1 LKTLAMPA
9 LQPVSLF
16 DAPLAEPS
24 LGVHAGL
31 RADVW
36 HAHALAGAPER
47 VQATGNAALD
57 AQLPGGGW
65 PVGAMTELLQPTHVH
80 SEWRLLLP
88 ALGACGHGPVVL
100 VGAPHLPFAPA
111 LAAQGLHS
119 QRLISVGMGTGIA
132 TGTGGSVRA
141 APDRL
146 WATEQALRC
155 AAVDA
160 VLLWLPPGAV
170 RTDQLRRL
178 QMAAASHHKLL
189 FVMRDAQARSDAS
202 PAVLRLEVFP
212 ANHTQSAEAPDV
224 GVGSDA
230 LQVHLLKRRG
240 PPQDQPL
247 HLGARAPRLAMLLAA
262 GQQTRPMNHL
272 RPAPHALARTAHRA

>member
-1 LKTLAMPA
+1 MPA

-16 DAPLAEPS
+16 DVPAVEQPS
-24 LGVHAGL
+24 GMPEGL
-31 RADVW
+31 RPDVW
-36 HAHALAGAPER
+36 HAHALAGAPQQ
-47 VQATGNAALD
+47 VQATGNATLD

-65 PVGAMTELLQPTHVH
+65 PVGAMTELLQPAHVH

-88 ALGACGHGPVVL
+88 ALGACGQGPVVL

-119 QRLISVGMGTGIA
+119 QRLLCVGMGTGH
-132 TGTGGSVRA
+132 GSGA
-141 APDRL
+141 ASARVVPERL
-146 WATEQALRC
+146 WSTEQALRC

-189 FVMRDAQARSDAS
+189 FVMRDAQARTDAS
-202 PAVLRLEVFP
+202 PAVLRLEVWP
-212 ANHTQSAEAPDV
+212 ACPTHSTAVPVCEGGD
-224 GVGSDA
+224 DA
-230 LQVHLLKRRG
+230 LQVHVLKRRG
-240 PPQDQPL
+240 PPQEQPL
-247 HLGARAPRLAMLLAA
+247 YLSARTPRLAMLLVAV
-262 GQQTRPMNHL
+262 QHDRPMNHL
-272 RPAPHALARTAHRA
+272 RPTPHALARTARCA

>member
-1 LKTLAMPA
+1 MSA
-9 LQPVSLF
+9 LQPVSMLG
-16 DAPLAEPS
+16 APS
-24 LGVHAGL
+24 LEQPFDVRVSL

-47 VQATGNAALD
+47 VQSTGNTALD

-65 PVGAMTELLQPTHVH
+65 PVGAMTELLQPVHVH

-88 ALGACGHGPVVL
+88 ALSACGQGPVVL

-119 QRLISVGMGTGIA
+119 QRLIGVGTGIA
-132 TGTGGSVRA
+132 TIAIS
-141 APDRL
+141 DRL

-189 FVMRDAQARSDAS
+189 FVMRDAQARTDAS
-202 PAVLRLEVFP
+202 PAVLRLEVWP
-212 ANHTQSAEAPDV
+212 AKPTTGTDSAD
-224 GVGSDA
+224 SDA
-230 LQVHLLKRRG
+230 LEVHLLKRRG
-240 PPQDQPL
+240 PPHDQPL
-247 HLGARAPRLAMLLAA
+247 HLNARPPRLGMLLAA
-262 GQQTRPMNHL
+262 ARQANQVHL
-272 RPAPHALARTAHRA
+272 SRPAPHALARTARRA

>member
-1 LKTLAMPA
+1 MPA

-16 DAPLAEPS
+16 DISIPEPPS
-24 LGVHAGL
+24 GMPDGL

-36 HAHALAGAPER
+36 HAHALAGAPLQ

-65 PVGAMTELLQPTHVH
+65 PVGAMTELLQSAHVH

-88 ALGACGHGPVVL
+88 ALGACGQGPVVL

-111 LAAQGLHS
+111 LAAQGLQS
-119 QRLISVGMGTGIA
+119 QRLISVGMGSSV
-132 TGTGGSVRA
+132 GGSARTV
-141 APDRL
+141 PDRL

-160 VLLWLPPGAV
+160 VLLWLPPGVV

-189 FVMRDAQARSDAS
+189 FVMRDAQARTDAS
-202 PAVLRLEVFP
+202 PAVLRLEVWP
-212 ANHTQSAEAPDV
+212 ASSTV
-224 GVGSDA
+224 GADGADSDA
-230 LQVHLLKRRG
+230 LEVHLLKRRG

-247 HLGARAPRLAMLLAA
+247 QLAARAPRLAMLLAA
-262 GQQTRPMNHL
+262 VRPVS
-272 RPAPHALARTAHRA
+272 HALARTARRA

>member
-1 LKTLAMPA
+1 MSA
-9 LQPVSLF
+9 LQPVSLPNPPLVEQSF
-16 DAPLAEPS
+16 D
-24 LGVHAGL
+24 VRFGL
-31 RADVW
+31 PADVW
-36 HAHALAGAPER
+36 HAHVLAGAPER
-47 VQATGNAALD
+47 VQATGSAALD

-65 PVGAMTELLQPTHVH
+65 PVGAMTELLQSAHVH

-88 ALGACGHGPVVL
+88 ALGACGQGPVVL

-119 QRLISVGMGTGIA
+119 QRLLSVGAGAGP
-132 TGTGGSVRA
+132 GS
-141 APDRL
+141 DRL

-189 FVMRDAQARSDAS
+189 FVMRDAQARTDAS
-202 PAVLRLEVFP
+202 PAVLRLEVGP
-212 ANHTQSAEAPDV
+212 VSPKQGPQGPV
-224 GVGSDA
+224 VDA
-230 LQVHLLKRRG
+230 LEVRLLKRRG
-240 PPQDQPL
+240 PPHDQPL
-247 HLGARAPRLAMLLAA
+247 HLNAFTPRLGMLLAA
-262 GQQTRPMNHL
+262 TRQANKVHL
-272 RPAPHALARTAHRA
+272 SGPAPHALARTAQRA

>member
-1 LKTLAMPA
+1 MTA
-9 LQPVSLF
+9 LQPVYVSNSL
-16 DAPLAEPS
+16 LVEPS
-24 LGVHAGL
+24 FDVRSGL
-31 RADVW
+31 PADVW

-47 VQATGNAALD
+47 VQATGSAALD

-65 PVGAMTELLQPTHVH
+65 PVGAMTELLQSAHVH

-88 ALGACGHGPVVL
+88 ALGACGQGPVVL

-111 LAAQGLHS
+111 LAAQGLRS
-119 QRLISVGMGTGIA
+119 QRLLSVGAGAGAGTE
-132 TGTGGSVRA
+132 
-141 APDRL
+141 RL

-189 FVMRDAQARSDAS
+189 FVMRDAQARTDAS
-202 PAVLRLEVFP
+202 PAVLRLEVWP
-212 ANHTQSAEAPDV
+212 AKPTTGADSTD
-224 GVGSDA
+224 SDA
-230 LQVHLLKRRG
+230 LEVHLLKRRG
-240 PPQDQPL
+240 PPHNQPL

-262 GQQTRPMNHL
+262 ARQANLSSTPSAAHPSKLVRPD
-272 RPAPHALARTAHRA
+272 RHALARTARRA